1 MFDTFIPPSA
11 LHRFAWQYDVA
22 LQNAAWCLGGQ
33 PWLLRAQRLLDDL
46 RQPVPLTRRT
56 ARDAKAL
63 LGLLRLE
70 HVHND
75 SRIEAECF
83 AAIDPTSPYV
93 EDICLLSEA
102 LKDALCAAQSQSQ
115 QETEA
120 CHV

>member
-70 HVHND
+70 HVHD
-75 SRIEAECF
+75 DGRIEAECF
-83 AAIDPTSPYV
+83 AAIDPTSPHV

-102 LKDALCAAQSQSQ
+102 LKDALCAVSTP
-115 QETEA
+115 TE
-120 CHV
+120 VSPEVPK